1 MSISISFTNEIFET
15 ESVALF
21 SHNSGEML
29 INSATN
35 YLEML
40 QKLLKD
46 NKIWAATP
54 LARLE
59 PEILMV
65 DFLHYFRS
73 SLKRITNNYFL
84 GKDEFDGDN
93 SDYGHHKIEV
103 TAYYPSKEYYKK
115 IKDMENHL
123 KKGELV
129 PKLIYHQINTGLK
142 ELNLLT

>member
-103 TAYYPSKEYYKK
+103 VPYYPSILWKDIVKKHHKELTK
-115 IKDMENHL
+115 NHIA
-123 KKGELV
+123 E
-129 PKLIYHQINTGLK
+129 KLIYQNIKNGEQTHEQ
-142 ELNLLT
+142 